1 MDDNEDEEI
10 SKMAFAS
17 FQAREEEIER
27 KKMEV
32 RERVQFQLGR
42 AEEETRRLAQV
53 WEVSLYNINE
63 QNCLIKVVSFL
74 LSEVKSLIL
83 ELYKHFIRS
92 WKCWVIP

>member
-1 MDDNEDEEI
+1 MDDNEDEQI

-27 KKMEV
+27 KKVEV

-53 WEVSLYNINE
+53 WEVSL
-63 QNCLIKVVSFL
+63 L
-74 LSEVKSLIL
+74 
-83 ELYKHFIRS
+83 
-92 WKCWVIP
+92 